1 MSGTLHSNET
11 EHPLAPSRRGEPTWE
26 LALKYPRQGEWTE
39 SDYDLVQQDAFVE
52 LVDGCLE
59 FLPMPTPLH
68 QLLVDAF
75 RDLLKAWLKQH
86 SDVRRILTA
95 PCPLRLRQGLTRE
108 PDLFLVNRL
117 QLTSTAKTP
126 TGADLTLEV
135 LSPGTENRE
144 RDLVAKRHDYAEAGI
159 AEYWIVDPDDRS
171 VRVLVLEGSAY
182 SEHGPFRG
190 DAIAESR
197 LLPEFQ
203 VNVAELFA
211 AAESP

>member
-1 MSGTLHSNET
+1 
-11 EHPLAPSRRGEPTWE
+11 
-26 LALKYPRQGEWTE
+26 
-39 SDYDLVQQDAFVE
+39 
-52 LVDGCLE
+52 
-59 FLPMPTPLH
+59 MPTPLH

-75 RDLLKAWLKQH
+75 RDFLKAWLKQH
-86 SDVRRILTA
+86 SDTRRILTA

-108 PDLFLVNRL
+108 PDLFLVNRQ

-135 LSPGTENRE
+135 LSPGAENRE
-144 RDLVAKRHDYAEAGI
+144 RDLIAKRHDYAEAGVV
-159 AEYWIVDPDDRS
+159 EYWIVDPDDRS
-171 VRVLVLEGSAY
+171 VRVLILEDGVY
-182 SEHGPFRG
+182 REHGPFRG
-190 DAIAESR
+190 NTIAESR

>member
-1 MSGTLHSNET
+1 MSGTLHSSET
-11 EHPLAPSRRGEPTWE
+11 EHTLAPSRRGEPTWE
-26 LALKYPRQGEWTE
+26 LALKYPRQGDWTE

-95 PCPLRLRQGLTRE
+95 PCPLR
-108 PDLFLVNRL
+108 
-117 QLTSTAKTP
+117 
-126 TGADLTLEV
+126 
-135 LSPGTENRE
+135 
-144 RDLVAKRHDYAEAGI
+144 
-159 AEYWIVDPDDRS
+159 VDPDDRS
-171 VRVLVLEGSAY
+171 VRVLVLENGTY
-182 SEHGPFRG
+182 REHGPFRG
-190 DAIAESR
+190 DAIAQSR